1 MKKSTLF
8 VIVVVLLL
16 VVFAVY
22 IAKFVVK
29 NKEKEKQESPNQG
42 ETGSGNNGGSTT
54 DSTLTQNATFPL
66 KLTSPQK
73 KGQNVGQ
80 LQNWLNKKAMKTGIY
95 STITVDRIFGPKTEA
110 LLQSITGKKEMTL
123 LEFNSNE
130 IYSELYI

>member
-1 MKKSTLF
+1 MKKSTIY

-29 NKEKEKQESPNQG
+29 NKEKEKEESPNQG
-42 ETGSGNNGGSTT
+42 KTGGGNNGSTT
-54 DSTLTQNATFPL
+54 DPTLTQNATFPL

-80 LQNWLNKKAMKTGIY
+80 LQNWLNKKAMKTGLY
-95 STITVDRIFGPKTEA
+95 ATITVDRIFGPKTEA
-110 LLQSITGKKEMTL
+110 LLQNITGKKEMNL
-123 LEFNSNE
+123 LEFNSNG
-130 IYSELYI
+130 IYTELSI